1 MEQTEKQLIALA
13 KGGNSAAYCELA
25 SQYRDQLFRF
35 LWLRCG
41 QRADAEDAVQEALLS
56 AWRYINSYDERWQ
69 FSTWLY
75 RIALRKLPDKRPIM
89 TEVDNVGT
97 PDDDIE
103 QYLERA
109 NLWRAA
115 RTTLKPEALTALW
128 LYYGEGAS
136 HREIAHAL
144 SRSLAWV
151 KVNLMR
157 SRNRLATVLG
167 EKTG

>member
-1 MEQTEKQLIALA
+1 MEKTETQLIGLA
-13 KGGNSAAYCELA
+13 KGGDSAAFCELA
-25 SQYRDQLFRF
+25 SRYRDQLFRF

-41 QRADAEDAVQEALLS
+41 QRADAEDAVQEAMLS
-56 AWRYINSYDERWQ
+56 AWRYLSTYDERWQ

-75 RIALRKLPDKRPIM
+75 RIALRKLPKPQPSTTDL
-89 TEVDNVGT
+89 DNVGT
-97 PDDDIE
+97 PDDDVE
-103 QYLERA
+103 QFLERA
-109 NLWRAA
+109 NLWRVA
-115 RTTLKPEALTALW
+115 RQTLKPEALTALW
-128 LYYGEGAS
+128 LYYGEGAT
-136 HREIAHAL
+136 HRDIAHAL